1 MGVVSLLNILIKCCY
16 YLKEL
21 MLYPVVKFF
30 TYIVD
35 KYFCVFLQSFYH
47 GEAGAKYNF
56 ASNFLEL
63 SESKI

>member
-1 MGVVSLLNILIKCCY
+1 M
-16 YLKEL
+16 
-21 MLYPVVKFF
+21 
-30 TYIVD
+30 D

-47 GEAGAKYNF
+47 GEGGAKYNF